1 MRSWK
6 LALPL
11 VALPLALAAYV
22 ATPDVSVRADEAE
35 TAAESAPIQ
44 WVHGWEAGR
53 AAAAEKGKLMF
64 VYVGRDN
71 PP

>member
-11 VALPLALAAYV
+11 LAMPLALATFV
-22 ATPDVSVRADEAE
+22 ALPDTPVRADEPAE
-35 TAAESAPIQ
+35 TAESAPIQ

-53 AAAAEKGKLMF
+53 TAAREKGKLMF
-64 VYVGRDN
+64 VYVGRN
-71 PP
+71 TPP